1 MEFDPGSLLPIPM
14 EVSTSD
20 DDEQLESANNTAT
33 LFHKV
38 VPPKNTERHQPI
50 DVGFML
56 QYRFFLKKVMDK
68 QRQVSQRD
76 PSQPKQHQ
84 LSFTI
89 QLHSILTNQFG
100 ADAFS
105 QLLKYC
111 FFAAGYSVPNY
122 DENVGFL
129 DVVQVCFSF
138 QKGWCEV
145 ADCNNLRFVQC
156 AHCRKCICM
165 HHFCSTMFEH
175 LHFDGNLQQ
184 QQAVLEL
191 SEIEFD
197 LEDDEN
203 YDENEVNN
211 F

>member
-1 MEFDPGSLLPIPM
+1 
-14 EVSTSD
+14 VSTSD

-165 HHFCSTMFEH
+165 HHFCSTMFASTWIR
-175 LHFDGNLQQ
+175 LRTW
-184 QQAVLEL
+184 AVFWNSKLDMLEK
-191 SEIEFD
+191 F
-197 LEDDEN
+197 LEKD
-203 YDENEVNN
+203 VKKSKRKSIKSKKP
-211 F
+211 